1 MSLDHSRQIEHV
13 QRLGLL
19 TPQQLELV
27 ASRTRAGEP
36 LTLSLQAAGCSPLV
50 ISQVTQALA
59 APSFA
64 HTQPIYQPPPARQ
77 EALARGV
84 SPARRPLPTLSRMT
98 KPEPEEEEPAVVT
111 SEEPQAP
118 SPVDEFTGV
127 LLDITDRF
135 EIFEEIAHGAMGR
148 IDAGWDRH
156 LGRPVAIKTLRSDRA
171 KDVVR
176 MRFLEEAQV
185 TGQLQHPNIITVY
198 ELGRLKGEV
207 VFVMR
212 RVEGQSLKQLI
223 QRLKRDDDDM
233 VREYTLAHKMQ
244 VFFKLCQAV
253 AFAHSRGVIHRDIKP
268 SNVMIGDFGDVVLLD
283 WGLCKIIGQEVRS
296 SRSSTER
303 WQTMHG
309 QIIGTPAYMSPEQA
323 LGMIDQVSPATDVY
337 GLGALLYHFITL
349 HPPFI
354 GKSNREVVRK
364 VLQAE
369 LTPPRERAPEMR
381 IPEQLERICLK
392 CLERSADQRYAN
404 AAELAKDVQA
414 FLDSGLGDAA
424 GGFEPLA
431 SCEAQRAAIDENL
444 FYYQEIQEDLASS
457 QDTWQ
462 TLHLRSWLGGDE
474 QLRREGWEAL
484 MQIKHYRQESEALI
498 AKMCEQLT
506 QYQWTRKHLEASG
519 ALSPNDSTQDNT
531 TELICTLLAS
541 RYENAVVEGDERAQA
556 QLGQWLQSF
565 DPTQGEL
572 ISQSVGA
579 LYIHVRPM
587 NADIQLWQCVSE
599 SGRLKK
605 TRPKTLKSSPLL
617 LEKVPAGQ
625 YILSAAL
632 PGQTEAVESALRVYP
647 GVTTR
652 LSVTLYHREAAPPG
666 FVHVPAGTFRS
677 GAPNDPHTPA
687 AELALPDVFIR
698 KTPVTSQEYLDYLS
712 ALAER
717 SPAESRARQP
727 RRSGDGAPL
736 WRWSPAGVPLLPT
749 DQGWSPETPVVG
761 VSYEDAQAF
770 CAWQSQ
776 RLQCAVRLP
785 TESEWEK
792 AARGM
797 DGRRFPWGE
806 AWDPRF
812 VAGPE
817 VWDHHLPPPVGLMS
831 ADTSCYGVQ
840 DLVGGV
846 REWTSPSDPSGAFG
860 VLRGGSFL
868 TDSVQGRP
876 LWRKALLATNRV
888 APDVGFRLAV
898 SPDPAFRILEV
909 I

>member
-1 MSLDHSRQIEHV
+1 MSLEHSRQIEHI

-19 TPQQLELV
+19 SAQQLELV
-27 ASRTRAGEP
+27 AARTRAGEP
-36 LTLSLQAAGCSPLV
+36 LTLSLQAAGCAPLV

-59 APSFA
+59 PPSLA
-64 HTQPIYQPPPARQ
+64 HTQPLYQAQPARQ
-77 EALARGV
+77 DALARGV
-84 SPARRPLPTLSRMT
+84 SPARRALPTLSRMT
-98 KPEPEEEEPAVVT
+98 KPDPDEEPEEAPAEPA
-111 SEEPQAP
+111 QGP

-135 EIFEEIAHGAMGR
+135 ELFEEIAHGAMGR

-198 ELGRLKGEV
+198 ELGRLRGEV

-233 VREYTLAHKMQ
+233 VKEYTLAHKLQ

-349 HPPFI
+349 HPPFM

-369 LTPPRERAPEMR
+369 LTPPRERAPELR
-381 IPEQLERICLK
+381 IPEELERICLK
-392 CLERSADQRYAN
+392 CLERSADQRYPS
-404 AAELAKDVQA
+404 AAELARDVQA
-414 FLDSGLGDAA
+414 FLDGGLGE
-424 GGFEPLA
+424 GGGAFEPLI
-431 SCEAQRAAIDENL
+431 SLEAQRAALEENL

-457 QDTWQ
+457 HDTWQ
-462 TLHLRSWLGGDE
+462 TLHLRAWLGGDE

-484 MQIKHYRQESEALI
+484 SQIKHYRQESEALI
-498 AKMCEQLT
+498 AKMCEQLAH
-506 QYQWTRKHLEASG
+506 YQWTRRHLEASG
-519 ALSPNDSTQDNT
+519 ALTPERPAQDNT
-531 TELICTLLAS
+531 TELLCTLLAS
-541 RYENAVVEGDERAQA
+541 RYENAVVEGDDRAQA
-556 QLGQWLQSF
+556 QIGQWLQAF
-565 DPTQGEL
+565 DPAQGEQL
-572 ISQSVGA
+572 SQSVGA
-579 LYIHVRPM
+579 LYIHVRPI
-587 NADIQLWQCVSE
+587 NAEIQLWQCVSE

-625 YILSAAL
+625 YVLSATL
-632 PGQTEAVESALRVYP
+632 PGQSEAVESALRVYA

-677 GAPNDPHTPA
+677 GAPNDPTSPA
-687 AELALPDVFIR
+687 AELALPDVFLR
-698 KTPVTSQEYLDYLS
+698 KTPVTSQEYLDFLA

-717 SPAESRARQP
+717 SPLEARARQP

-736 WRWSPAGVPLLPT
+736 WRWSPAGAPLLPT
-749 DQGWSPETPVVG
+749 EQGWSPETPVVG
-761 VSYEDAQAF
+761 VSYDDAQAF
-770 CAWQSQ
+770 CAWQSL
-776 RLQCAVRLP
+776 RLQYAVRLP

-846 REWTSPSDPSGAFG
+846 REWTTPSDPASTFG

-868 TDSVQGRP
+868 TDAVEGRP
-876 LWRKALLATNRV
+876 LWRKALLATSRV
-888 APDVGFRLAV
+888 APDVGFRLAL
-898 SPDPAFRILEV
+898 SPDPAFRILE
-909 I
+909 IL